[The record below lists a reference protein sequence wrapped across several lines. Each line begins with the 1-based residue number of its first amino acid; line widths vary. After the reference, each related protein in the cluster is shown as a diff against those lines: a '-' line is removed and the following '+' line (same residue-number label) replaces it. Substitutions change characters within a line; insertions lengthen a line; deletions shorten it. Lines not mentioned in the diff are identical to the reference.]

1 LGLVVELCGLPGSGK
16 STLAHALV
24 AQLRLAGVPAVDV
37 MAPLGPSAGRTERL
51 LRKTAMV
58 GRAALG
64 PDAWRLAAD
73 VGARSGQRSARD
85 RIARPVNLLV
95 VRAAVERAAHRDGVH
110 VLDQGPLQEWWSAA
124 LRADSDRVLAWAA
137 ADGPTHADLVV
148 RVDAP
153 VDVLV
158 ARLGGRAGAQ
168 SRVEGLDDAGL
179 RAELAH
185 GGEVLDALL
194 EQLVHSPGSR
204 RPRILRVDSGDPAA
218 VGIVREAIAR
228 SR

>member
-37 MAPLGPSAGRTERL
+37 MAPIGPSAGRTERL
-51 LRKTAMV
+51 LRKTAIV
-58 GRAALG
+58 GRAALR
-64 PDAWRLAAD
+64 PDAWRLAVD
-73 VGARSGQRSARD
+73 LGVRSGQRSARD
-85 RIARPVNLLV
+85 RIARPVNLVV
-95 VRAAVERAAHRDGVH
+95 VRAAVERAAHRAGVH

-137 ADGPTHADLVV
+137 ADGPTHADLLV

-158 ARLGGRAGAQ
+158 TRLGRRAGAQ
-168 SRVEGLDDAGL
+168 SRVEGLDDVALRAVLTRGAGL
-179 RAELAH
+179 M
-185 GGEVLDALL
+185 DALV

-204 RPRILRVDSGDPAA
+204 RPRILRVDSEDSAA
-218 VGIVREAIAR
+218 VGIVREAIAG